1 MKTLLGI
8 VGAAIAAIISLIFTS
23 KSSGSKAK
31 ELDLLK
37 KDIKKEQ
44 EDQKYANQ
52 IHDATRNMSDD
63 AKYSWLQKRKSK

>member
-8 VGAAIAAIISLIFTS
+8 VCAAIAAIISLIFTS

-37 KDIKKEQ
+37 KEIKKE
-44 EDQKYANQ
+44 K
-52 IHDATRNMSDD
+52 
-63 AKYSWLQKRKSK
+63 

>member
-23 KSSGSKAK
+23 KSSVSKAK

-37 KDIKKEQ
+37 KEIKKEQ

-63 AKYSWLQKRKSK
+63 AKYSWLQKHKSK